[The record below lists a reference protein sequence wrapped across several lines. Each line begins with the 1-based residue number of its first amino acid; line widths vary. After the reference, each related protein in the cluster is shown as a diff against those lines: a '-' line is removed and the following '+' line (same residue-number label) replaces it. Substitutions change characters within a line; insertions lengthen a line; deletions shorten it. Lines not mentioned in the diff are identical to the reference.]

1 MLQRGTI
8 IMRSSLV
15 RVHCA
20 FPHVLGSTEG
30 TDVEEIG
37 THAGMVAVLEKI
49 SHANHFSSFR
59 KICVGGE
66 QDGRLRVS
74 FARGLGFA

>member
-1 MLQRGTI
+1 MLGRCICTLVMHSRQNPSPQTMLQRGTI

-37 THAGMVAVLEKI
+37 THAGTAAILEKEL
-49 SHANHFSSFR
+49 SRQS
-59 KICVGGE
+59 
-66 QDGRLRVS
+66 L
-74 FARGLGFA
+74 